1 MKKFLIVTSKMIQ
14 SARGNKCC
22 GILPFHPR
30 DFLYLTTQSEAAL
43 KEIQESAKTLEQYNE
58 WAIKGGSQIP
68 TIKVSFDNDRFGS
81 YVKIGQVQ
89 EHEGRH
95 RAQAILN
102 AGGTKMLVAIQ
113 AAFGGYSKYRFEE
126 GARFTPSFQIRYL
139 KSEDIPKTFYGEF
152 APSRSVKVDSSKFKP
167 LFP

>member
-22 GILPFHPR
+22 GILPLHPK
-30 DFLYLTTQSEAAL
+30 DFLYLTTSSEAAL
-43 KEIQESAKTLEQYNE
+43 KEIQQSTKTLEQYNE
-58 WAIKGGSQIP
+58 WAKEGGSQIP

-81 YVKIGQVQ
+81 FVKIGQVQ

-95 RAQAILN
+95 RAQAVLN
-102 AGGTKMLVAIQ
+102 EGGTKMLVAIQ
-113 AAFGGYSKYRFEE
+113 AAFGGYAKYRFEE
-126 GARFTPSFQIRYL
+126 GDRGTPSFHVRYL
-139 KSEDIPKTFYGEF
+139 KSVDIPNIFYGEF
-152 APSRSVKVDSSKFKP
+152 APSRSLKVDTSKFKP

>member
-22 GILPFHPR
+22 GILPIHPK
-30 DFLYLTTQSEAAL
+30 DFLYLTTSSEAAL
-43 KEIQESAKTLEQYNE
+43 KEIQQSTKTLEQYNE
-58 WAIKGGSQIP
+58 WAKE
-68 TIKVSFDNDRFGS
+68 
-81 YVKIGQVQ
+81 IGQVQ

-95 RAQAILN
+95 RAQAVLN

-113 AAFGGYSKYRFEE
+113 AAFGGYAKYRFEE
-126 GARFTPSFQIRYL
+126 GDRGTPSFHVRYL
-139 KSEDIPKTFYGEF
+139 KSVDIPNTFYGEF
-152 APSRSVKVDSSKFKP
+152 APSRSLKVDTSKFKP